1 MRKCPR
7 PTPTMRISPP
17 PAPPSDW
24 LQRPHG
30 IMQMLLDHQ
39 WTARQEV
46 LKVLGFILYQLLQDQ
61 NWYSKIWTPSFI
73 ANVDC
78 LQLLSSHRC
87 GVIINPFSTSLQDIV
102 NFVHHHV
109 PVHYPWRKDN
119 PINPP
124 HFLDPYTFPT
134 HRFNFWPITQWMQRP
149 SQMLCSGVQCPR
161 VPHKFPFLH
170 GDHRNRN
177 SALVFYVNILG
188 SNRAERPL
196 GTSAFRRFTMVICS
210 GPMDFRSLLKTHITA
225 ETETKANTRH

>member
-1 MRKCPR
+1 MREEVPKAY
-7 PTPTMRISPP
+7 PTMRISPP

-24 LQRPHG
+24 LQHPHG

-39 WTARQEV
+39 WTARREV

-61 NWYSKIWTPSFI
+61 NWHSKIWTPSFI

-87 GVIINPFSTSLQDIV
+87 GVIINPFSTNLQDIV
-102 NFVHHHV
+102 NFVRHHI

-134 HRFNFWPITQWMQRP
+134 HRFNFWETA
-149 SQMLCSGVQCPR
+149 
-161 VPHKFPFLH
+161 
-170 GDHRNRN
+170 NN
-177 SALVFYVNILG
+177 
-188 SNRAERPL
+188 
-196 GTSAFRRFTMVICS
+196 
-210 GPMDFRSLLKTHITA
+210 PMDAKTKSNALLRRPMPPHPPQIPLPTWGPQKQKLSLGLLRQHLGIK
-225 ETETKANTRH
+225 